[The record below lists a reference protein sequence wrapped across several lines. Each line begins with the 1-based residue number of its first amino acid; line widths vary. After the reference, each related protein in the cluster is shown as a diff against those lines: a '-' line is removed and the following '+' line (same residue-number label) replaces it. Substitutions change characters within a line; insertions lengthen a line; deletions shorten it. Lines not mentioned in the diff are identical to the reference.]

1 MTGSFPAQSC
11 KLLKQLS
18 HFLEVQ
24 SHSFFC
30 RDQSIF
36 FKCIMRTFLECHM
49 VLCRPIT
56 GTGNAEMSEAGI
68 PPVEGE
74 TGKCIAVWHYLVLEN
89 L

>member
-1 MTGSFPAQSC
+1 
-11 KLLKQLS
+11 
-18 HFLEVQ
+18 
-24 SHSFFC
+24 
-30 RDQSIF
+30 
-36 FKCIMRTFLECHM
+36 MRTFLECHM